1 MPKNMHDLLKDL
13 SRKNEIVNRFAVF
26 MDSRDIQ
33 CTQRVH
39 EGDRLEFK
47 LYRVDQEFGA
57 YEITLSLFGL
67 ASSLWSSVAR

>member
-57 YEITLSLFGL
+57 
-67 ASSLWSSVAR
+67 